1 MALINVKNANGMN
14 ITSITSLGKT
24 DQSGVF
30 SNVAVGDYIVLS
42 GEKSFDPQISA
53 TGMDLIVSDI
63 SGTCKFYMYKVTSL
77 PVAVTSGA
85 STYLYAFDL
94 K

>member
-1 MALINVKNANGMN
+1 MALINAKVIGKN

-24 DQSGVF
+24 DAAGVF
-30 SNVAVGDYIVLS
+30 NNVAVGDYIVLS

-53 TGMDLIVSDI
+53 TGMNLIVSDI
-63 SGTCKFYMYKVTSL
+63 SDTCKFYLYEVASL
-77 PVAVTSGA
+77 PVNVTSGA